1 MGAPCI
7 FTQSL
12 SLVCRMFPPPHPK
25 QTPANTK
32 FHQSRWERQKDEG
45 ETFWDGKEGRLS
57 LDGCGFFIRCQEHM
71 LRSFGGV
78 KRVVTTS
85 RVENRLGKVLRNP
98 ETPPFKSAQCSSPW
112 FSFRILPFPNPCE
125 RRPGALASPSPLI
138 PVAQHH
144 LRSGL
149 LGTPWLVQW
158 RPSHPKREVV
168 SGSRSSCHIPPT
180 EHFPSQSAC

>member
-45 ETFWDGKEGRLS
+45 ETFCDGKEGRLS

-98 ETPPFKSAQCSSPW
+98 ETPPFKSAQCSSPGSVSESSPFQTPVKGGPGLW
-112 FSFRILPFPNPCE
+112 LLP
-125 RRPGALASPSPLI
+125 ALS
-138 PVAQHH
+138 
-144 LRSGL
+144 
-149 LGTPWLVQW
+149 
-158 RPSHPKREVV
+158 
-168 SGSRSSCHIPPT
+168 
-180 EHFPSQSAC
+180 FPSLSITSALGCLECLG